1 MKKKPSKRSTGKA
14 NPSARRDPQLM
25 IEFHKRDK
33 PRPPQPPPTRQEIK
47 ARRERI
53 ARRLARDEARRQ
65 EFLARLARPPADMQR
80 DRYRL
85 PDDVAS
91 FLRRLHKTPTF
102 DFDEQHIGVV
112 HIGVDEKVE
121 ELVEAAY
128 MEGCR
133 QGFIEGFLYGEE
145 KTLPGASKN
154 RERLRRQNLE
164 KLARLGIDERNAEIV
179 AEFHRLEHEMPGK
192 DDRYKHLAE
201 TAKRDKRRSD
211 WPTTDRQIGAIVR
224 GFGKPRR

>member
-25 IEFHKRDK
+25 IEFPKRDK

-65 EFLARLARPPADMQR
+65 EFRARLARPPADMQR

-91 FLRRLHKTPTF
+91 FLRMLHETPTF
-102 DFDEQHIGVV
+102 YSDQRHIGV
-112 HIGVDEKVE
+112 E
-121 ELVEAAY
+121 EVKEMIEAAY

-145 KTLPGASKN
+145 KTLPGASKT

>member
-1 MKKKPSKRSTGKA
+1 MKKKSSKRSTGKA

-25 IEFHKRDK
+25 IEFPKREK
-33 PRPPQPPPTRQEIK
+33 PRPPKPPPTQQEIK

-53 ARRLARDEARRQ
+53 ARRLARDEARGR
-65 EFLARLARPPADMQR
+65 EFRARLARPPADMQR

-91 FLRRLHKTPTF
+91 FLRMLHETPTF
-102 DFDEQHIGVV
+102 YRDQRHI
-112 HIGVDEKVE
+112 DVE
-121 ELVEAAY
+121 EVKELVEAAY

-145 KTLPGASKN
+145 KTLPGASRN

-192 DDRYKHLAE
+192 DERYKHLAE
-201 TAKRDKRRSD
+201 TATRDKRRSD

-224 GFGKPRR
+224 GFGKPRH